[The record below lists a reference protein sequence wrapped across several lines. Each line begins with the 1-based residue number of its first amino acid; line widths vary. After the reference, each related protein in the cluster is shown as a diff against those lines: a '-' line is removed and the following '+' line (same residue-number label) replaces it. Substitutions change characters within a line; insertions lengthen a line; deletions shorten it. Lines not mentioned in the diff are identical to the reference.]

1 MVLFLP
7 KNSLFISK
15 KYEKSKISSFF
26 NNHNNLINFSENS
39 LVERL
44 PPMSLVF

>member
-1 MVLFLP
+1 MMNCFFN
-7 KNSLFISK
+7 KNSLFILK
-15 KYEKSKISSFF
+15 NMKNLKNMVF
-26 NNHNNLINFSENS
+26 NNHNKLINFSENS